1 MKSKYKSVI
10 IKGFQSETSLDN
22 ALQVISENGLPA
34 EFDKNFVNRNEKTG
48 VLTIT
53 NLTPDQCLELMEK
66 MHAKKFLGKKI
77 FVTSVVDGSPVKP
90 PPSDADNS
98 PKTTADLCT
107 GNPTASKSNC
117 NDVEMLHSITS
128 PILDPKAASSLA
140 TSKSIDCQSS
150 SLDQFEFDSPLRGFR
165 QDGANN
171 DQMFELPNK
180 RKASISPESK
190 ELSRKEKKAA
200 KRDQKIKNRGE
211 QKAKLQLDISP
222 DKK

>member
-1 MKSKYKSVI
+1 M
-10 IKGFQSETSLDN
+10 
-22 ALQVISENGLPA
+22 
-34 EFDKNFVNRNEKTG
+34 
-48 VLTIT
+48 
-53 NLTPDQCLELMEK
+53 
-66 MHAKKFLGKKI
+66 
-77 FVTSVVDGSPVKP
+77 
-90 PPSDADNS
+90 
-98 PKTTADLCT
+98 
-107 GNPTASKSNC
+107 
-117 NDVEMLHSITS
+117 
-128 PILDPKAASSLA
+128 
-140 TSKSIDCQSS
+140 
-150 SLDQFEFDSPLRGFR
+150 DQFEFDSPLRGFR